1 MSGPKS
7 EPAEPRTLMRA
18 VISSSLKFR
27 YLVVAAAVGLMI
39 LGITSLPKMHVD
51 VFPEFAPPRVVIQ
64 TACVGLSTSD
74 VEQLVTVPLEAGLNG
89 IQGLD
94 DLRSKSVPQLSS
106 IELLFKPGTDLLRA
120 RQLVQERIA
129 TVSPS
134 LPTWAAPPVMLA
146 PVSATGRAMQIG
158 MTSKNHSLIEMSMT
172 AYWTIR
178 ARLLRVP
185 GVANVA
191 IWNERLKLMTVQAE
205 PTKMQA
211 RQVSLEKVMEATAD
225 AVDSGRL
232 KFSTGAVIGTGGTIE
247 TPNQRIGIRNV
258 LPIITPA
265 DLARVPVTGSVR
277 LGDIA
282 TVAEDHQPLIGDAI
296 IDGQP
301 GLLLVVEKLPW
312 ANSLQMTA
320 GVEEAIRQLEPG
332 LPGITFDTKVF
343 QQANFVK
350 LAIANLTQ
358 ALVIGFI
365 LVVVILA
372 LFLFEWR
379 MALISLL
386 TIPISLVATLLVLYW
401 LGATINT
408 MTLAGLVIALGAVV
422 DDAIIDVENIT
433 RRLRE
438 ERLRSGAEPGGG
450 RSTREVILSACL
462 EVRSPIVYATL
473 IIVAASVPV
482 FLLAGL
488 TGAFFRPLA
497 LSYTLAIAASM
508 AVALTVTP
516 ALALLMLRGARIERR
531 KSPLVGWLQKGYT
544 AGLRRII
551 VRPVAAYATVVAL
564 SVLGVAVYP
573 QLGQSLFPAFQ
584 EHDFL
589 IHWVSPPGTSSAE
602 MERSTTRIS
611 KELLA
616 IPGVQSAGAHIGQ
629 ALLGEE
635 VAGVNLGEI
644 WVSLAPDA
652 DYARTLDRIHA
663 VANGYPGLFRE
674 VQTYLD
680 ERISEVLTGGK
691 EPIVVRTYG
700 EDLKMLRAKS
710 DQILNLVKSVPGVID
725 AHRDI
730 SSDVPQANV
739 TVNLAKAEKYGLKPG
754 DVRRDAATL
763 VAGEEVGDI
772 FRAGKAYDVV
782 VWSPERTRHSFSDIE
797 NLPIDL
803 PSGGHIRLG
812 EVATVALQPNPNAID
827 RQGDS
832 RYLDVGAAVEGRD
845 LGSVVNEI
853 KQKLGPVQL
862 ARGYHV
868 ELLGEYQERQ
878 AAQSRLLESA
888 IVAGLLIL
896 LLLQASFR
904 NWRLAILLF
913 LTLPMSLVGGV
924 LAAWIAGGIISL
936 GSLVGFFTVFGI
948 AARNGILLINHCQHL
963 EEQEGMAFGRELVLR
978 GARERLAPILMT
990 SLATGL
996 ALVPLVVLGTRPGHE
1011 IEHPLAVVI
1020 LAGCLRRRCS
1030 ACSCCRRCTC
1040 GSATGGSGRRLLL
1053 RKRKE
1058 TRDVCQGA
1066 LACFCWSAGFG
1077 MRSAGRVRLDR
1088 VGDGRGGESGGGPVG
1103 GGQSL
1108 DRGEPAGGGQPVRDG
1123 GKSVSGA

>member
-1 MSGPKS
+1 
-7 EPAEPRTLMRA
+7 MRSI
-18 VISSSLKFR
+18 ISASLRFR
-27 YLVVAAAVGLMI
+27 YLVVAAAAGLMI
-39 LGITSLPKMHVD
+39 LGITSFPKMHVD
-51 VFPEFAPPRVVIQ
+51 VFPEFAPPRVLIQ

-74 VEQLVTVPLEAGLNG
+74 VEQLVTVPLEAAMNG

-94 DLRSKSVPQLSS
+94 DMRSKSVPQLSS

-120 RQLVQERIA
+120 RQLVQERVA

-158 MTSKNHSLIEMSMT
+158 MTSNNHSLIEMSMT

-178 ARLLRVP
+178 ARLLRVR

-191 IWNERLKLMTVQAE
+191 IWNERLQLMTVQAQ
-205 PTKMQA
+205 PSRMQA
-211 RQVSLEKVMEATAD
+211 RGVSLDQVMQTTAD
-225 AVDSGRL
+225 AVDSGLL

-247 TPNQRIGIRNV
+247 TPNQRIGVRNV
-258 LPIITPA
+258 LPIVTPA
-265 DLARVPVTGSVR
+265 DLARVPVTRTPSGPVR
-277 LGDIA
+277 LGDVA
-282 TVAEDHQPLIGDAI
+282 TVAETHQPLIGDAI
-296 IDGQP
+296 IDGRP
-301 GLLLVVEKLPW
+301 GLLLVIEKLPW

-320 GVEEAIRQLEPG
+320 GVERAIKELQPG

-343 QQANFVK
+343 RQADFVK

-358 ALVIGFI
+358 ALVLGFI

-379 MALISLL
+379 VALISLL
-386 TIPISLVATLLVLYW
+386 TIPLSLVATMLVLYW
-401 LGATINT
+401 RGATINT

-438 ERLRSGAEPGGG
+438 ERLRGGG
-450 RSTREVILSACL
+450 RSTAAVILSACL

-473 IIVAASVPV
+473 IIVAASIPV
-482 FLLAGL
+482 FLLVGL
-488 TGAFFRPLA
+488 TGAFFQPLA

-508 AVALTVTP
+508 VVALTVTP
-516 ALALLMLRGARIERR
+516 ALALLLLRGARIERR
-531 KSPLVGWLQKGYT
+531 KSPVVGWLQKVYT
-544 AGLRRII
+544 AGLSRII
-551 VRPVAAYATVVAL
+551 IRPVAAYATFAVITI
-564 SVLGVAVYP
+564 LGIAVYP
-573 QLGQSLFPAFQ
+573 QLGQSLFPGFK
-584 EHDFL
+584 ERDFL
-589 IHWVSPPGTSSAE
+589 IHWVSPPGTSAVE
-602 MERSTTRIS
+602 MERSTTRVS
-611 KELLA
+611 RELLA

-644 WVSLAPDA
+644 WVSLSPRA
-652 DYARTLDRIHA
+652 DYTATLDRIRS
-663 VANGYPGLFRE
+663 VTNSYPGLFRE

-700 EDLKMLRAKS
+700 EDLKTLRAKS
-710 DQILNLVKSVPGVID
+710 DQILRLVSSVPGVVD

-730 SSDVPQANV
+730 SSDVPQAEV
-739 TVNLAKAEKYGLKPG
+739 TVNLVRAERYGLKPG

-772 FRAGKAYDVV
+772 FRAGKAYDTV
-782 VWSPERTRHSFSDIE
+782 VWSPPQTRHSFSDIE

-812 EVATVALQPNPNAID
+812 EVATVALRPNPNAID

-832 RYLDVGAAVEGRD
+832 RYLDVGAAVAGRD
-845 LGSVVNEI
+845 LGSVVSDI
-853 KQKLGPVQL
+853 KTKLASVRL
-862 ARGYHV
+862 DRGYHV
-868 ELLGEYQERQ
+868 ELLGEYKERQ
-878 AAQSRLLESA
+878 TAQSRLLLSA
-888 IVAGLLIL
+888 IIAGVLIL

-904 NWRLAILLF
+904 RWRLAVLTF
-913 LTLPMSLVGGV
+913 LTLPMALVGGV
-924 LAAWIAGGIISL
+924 LAAWLSGGIISL

-963 EEQEGMAFGRELVLR
+963 ETRAGMEFGPALVLR
-978 GARERLAPILMT
+978 GARERLSPILMT

-996 ALVPLVVLGTRPGHE
+996 ALVPLVVLGSRPGHE

-1020 LAGCLRRRCS
+1020 LGGLFTSTLLNLFVVPSLYLRFGHSRRDPAAPPRAS
-1030 ACSCCRRCTC
+1030 Q
-1040 GSATGGSGRRLLL
+1040 
-1053 RKRKE
+1053 E
-1058 TRDVCQGA
+1058 TEA
-1066 LACFCWSAGFG
+1066 ST
-1077 MRSAGRVRLDR
+1077 
-1088 VGDGRGGESGGGPVG
+1088 
-1103 GGQSL
+1103 
-1108 DRGEPAGGGQPVRDG
+1108 
-1123 GKSVSGA
+1123 

>member
-1 MSGPKS
+1 
-7 EPAEPRTLMRA
+7 MRSI
-18 VISSSLKFR
+18 VSSSLRFR
-27 YLVVAAAVGLMI
+27 HLVVAAAIGIMI

-51 VFPEFAPPRVVIQ
+51 VFPEFAPPRVLIQ

-74 VEQLVTVPLEAGLNG
+74 VEQLVTVPLEAAMNG

-94 DLRSKSVPQLSS
+94 DMRSKSVPQLSS

-120 RQLVQERIA
+120 RQLVQERVAI
-129 TVSPS
+129 VSPS

-158 MTSKNHSLIEMSMT
+158 MISKNHSLIEMSMT

-178 ARLLRVP
+178 ARLLQVP

-191 IWNERLKLMTVQAE
+191 IWNERLKLMTVQAQ
-205 PTKMQA
+205 PSKMQA
-211 RQVSLEKVMEATAD
+211 RGVSLGQVMQTTAD
-225 AVDSGRL
+225 AVDSGLL
-232 KFSTGAVIGTGGTIE
+232 KFSTGSVIGTGGTIE

-258 LPIITPA
+258 LPIVTPA
-265 DLARVPVTGSVR
+265 DLAKVPITRGASGPVR
-277 LGDIA
+277 LGD
-282 TVAEDHQPLIGDAI
+282 VAVVEHAHQPLIGDAV

-320 GVEEAIRQLEPG
+320 GVEQAIRELQPG
-332 LPGITFDTKVF
+332 LPGIRFDTKVF
-343 QQANFVK
+343 QQADFVK

-358 ALVIGFI
+358 ALVLGFI

-379 MALISLL
+379 VALISLL
-386 TIPISLVATLLVLYW
+386 TIPLSLMATLLVLYW
-401 LGATINT
+401 RGATINT

-438 ERLRSGAEPGGG
+438 ERLRGGS
-450 RSTREVILSACL
+450 RSTSAVILSACL

-473 IIVAASVPV
+473 IIIAAAIPV
-482 FLLAGL
+482 FLLVGL

-508 AVALTVTP
+508 LVALTVTP
-516 ALALLMLRGARIERR
+516 ALALLLLRRARIERR
-531 KSPLVGWLQKGYT
+531 KSPLVGWLQTAYTKG
-544 AGLRRII
+544 LSRII
-551 VRPVAAYATVVAL
+551 VRPVAAYATFAAVT
-564 SVLGVAVYP
+564 VLGIGVYP
-573 QLGQSLFPAFQ
+573 QLGQSLFPAFH
-584 EHDFL
+584 ERDFL

-602 MERSTTRIS
+602 MERSTARVS
-611 KELLA
+611 RELLA
-616 IPGVQSAGAHIGQ
+616 IPGVQSVGAHIGQ

-644 WVSLAPDA
+644 WVSLAPRA
-652 DYARTLDRIHA
+652 DYQASLDRIHT
-663 VANGYPGLFRE
+663 VTNGYPGLFRE

-700 EDLKMLRAKS
+700 EDLRTLRAKS
-710 DQILNLVKSVPGVID
+710 DQILRVVSSVPGVVD

-730 SSDVPQANV
+730 SSDVPQADV
-739 TVNLAKAEKYGLKPG
+739 TVNIAKAEKYGLKPG

-782 VWSPERTRHSFSDIE
+782 VWSPERTWHSFTDIE

-803 PSGGHIRLG
+803 ASGGRIRLG
-812 EVATVALQPNPNAID
+812 QVATVALRPNPNAID

-832 RYLDVGAAVEGRD
+832 RYLDVGANVAGRD
-845 LGSVVNEI
+845 IGSVVSDI
-853 KQKLGPVQL
+853 RHRLASVQL
-862 ARGYHV
+862 DRGYHV
-868 ELLGEYQERQ
+868 ELLGEYAERQ
-878 AAQSRLLESA
+878 TAQSRLLESA
-888 IVAGLLIL
+888 IIAGVLIL

-904 NWRLAILLF
+904 RWRLAVLTF
-913 LTLPMSLVGGV
+913 LTLPMALVGGV
-924 LAAWIAGGIISL
+924 LAVWIGGGIISL

-948 AARNGILLINHCQHL
+948 AARNGILLINHYQHL
-963 EEQEGMAFGRELVLR
+963 EEHEGMKFGPQLVLR
-978 GARERLAPILMT
+978 GARERLSPILMT

-996 ALVPLVVLGTRPGHE
+996 ALVPLVVLGSRPGHE

-1020 LAGCLRRRCS
+1020 LGGLVTSTLLNLFIVPSLYLRF
-1030 ACSCCRRCTC
+1030 
-1040 GSATGGSGRRLLL
+1040 GHG
-1053 RKRKE
+1053 KR
-1058 TRDVCQGA
+1058 DAAAPV
-1066 LACFCWSAGFG
+1066 
-1077 MRSAGRVRLDR
+1077 
-1088 VGDGRGGESGGGPVG
+1088 RGGHEAEGGT
-1103 GGQSL
+1103 
-1108 DRGEPAGGGQPVRDG
+1108 
-1123 GKSVSGA
+1123 

>member
-1 MSGPKS
+1 
-7 EPAEPRTLMRA
+7 MRA

-27 YLVVAAAVGLMI
+27 HLIIAAAVGLMI

-94 DLRSKSVPQLSS
+94 DMRSKSVPQLSS
-106 IELLFKPGTDLLRA
+106 IELLFKPGTDLFLA

-158 MTSKNHSLIEMSMT
+158 MTSKDHSLIEMSMT

-191 IWNERLKLMTVQAE
+191 IWNERLQLMTVQAE

-211 RQVSLEKVMEATAD
+211 RQVSLENVMEATAD
-225 AVDSGRL
+225 AVDSGLL
-232 KFSTGAVIGTGGTIE
+232 KFSAGAVIGTGGAIE

-258 LPIITPA
+258 LPIVTPA
-265 DLARVPVTGSVR
+265 DLAKVPVTSSGPGQVR

-282 TVAEDHQPLIGDAI
+282 RVAEDHQPLIGDAI
-296 IDGQP
+296 VDGQP

-320 GVEEAIRQLEPG
+320 GVEDAIRQLKPG
-332 LPGITFDTKVF
+332 LPGIKFDTKVF
-343 QQANFVK
+343 QQADFVK

-365 LVVVILA
+365 LVVFILA

-386 TIPISLVATLLVLYW
+386 TIPLSLVATLLVLYW
-401 LGATINT
+401 RGATINT

-438 ERLRSGAEPGGG
+438 ERLRNAAEPGSG

-544 AGLRRII
+544 AGLSRII
-551 VRPVAAYATVVAL
+551 VKPVAAYATVAAL
-564 SVLGVAVYP
+564 TVVGVAVYP
-573 QLGQSLFPAFQ
+573 QLGQSLFPRFQ

-589 IHWVSPPGTSSAE
+589 IHWVSPPGTSAAE
-602 MERSTTRIS
+602 MERSTTKIS
-611 KELLA
+611 RELLA
-616 IPGVQSAGAHIGQ
+616 IPGVRSAGAHIGQ

-644 WVSLAPDA
+644 WISLAPNA
-652 DYARTLDRIHA
+652 DYTRTLDRIHA

-680 ERISEVLTGGK
+680 ERIEEVLTGGK
-691 EPIVVRTYG
+691 EPIVIRTYG
-700 EDLKMLRAKS
+700 EDLKTLRAKS
-710 DQILNLVKSVPGVID
+710 DQILSLVKSVPGVID

-730 SSDVPQANV
+730 SSDVPQADV

-812 EVATVALQPNPNAID
+812 EVATVALRPNPNAIN

-853 KQKLGPVQL
+853 RQKLGSVPL

-868 ELLGEYQERQ
+868 EMLGEYQERQ
-878 AAQSRLLESA
+878 AAQSRLLWSA
-888 IVAGLLIL
+888 IIAGLLIL
-896 LLLQASFR
+896 LLLHASFR
-904 NWRLAILLF
+904 HWRLAILTF
-913 LTLPMSLVGGV
+913 LTLPMALVGGV
-924 LAAWIAGGIISL
+924 LAAWLAGGIISL

-963 EEQEGMAFGRELVLR
+963 EEEEGMAFGRELVLR

-996 ALVPLVVLGTRPGHE
+996 ALVPLVVLGTRAGHE

-1020 LAGCLRRRCS
+1020 LGGLFTSTLLSLFVLPSLYLRFGHR
-1030 ACSCCRRCTC
+1030 
-1040 GSATGGSGRRLLL
+1040 GRTAPGTA
-1053 RKRKE
+1053 E
-1058 TRDVCQGA
+1058 I
-1066 LACFCWSAGFG
+1066 
-1077 MRSAGRVRLDR
+1077 
-1088 VGDGRGGESGGGPVG
+1088 
-1103 GGQSL
+1103 
-1108 DRGEPAGGGQPVRDG
+1108 
-1123 GKSVSGA
+1123 

>member
-1 MSGPKS
+1 
-7 EPAEPRTLMRA
+7 MRSI
-18 VISSSLKFR
+18 ISASLRFR
-27 YLVVAAAVGLMI
+27 YLVVAAAIGMML
-39 LGITSLPKMHVD
+39 LGVTSLPRMHVD
-51 VFPEFAPPRVVIQ
+51 VFPEFAPPRVLIQ

-74 VEQLVTVPLEAGLNG
+74 VEQLVTVPLESALNG

-94 DLRSKSVPQLSS
+94 DMRSKSVPQLSS

-120 RQLVQERIA
+120 RQLVQERVAI
-129 TVSPS
+129 VSPS

-191 IWNERLKLMTVQAE
+191 IWNERLQLMTVQAE
-205 PTKMQA
+205 PSKMLA
-211 RQVSLEKVMEATAD
+211 RDISLGQVMQATAD
-225 AVDSGRL
+225 AVDSGLL
-232 KFSTGAVIGTGGTIE
+232 KFSTGAVIGTGGMIE
-247 TPNQRIGIRNV
+247 TPNQRIGVRNV

-265 DLARVPVTGSVR
+265 DLAKVPVTTTASGPVR
-277 LGDIA
+277 LGD
-282 TVAEDHQPLIGDAI
+282 VAVAAEAHQPLIGDAI
-296 IDGQP
+296 IDGKP

-320 GVEEAIRQLEPG
+320 GVEQAIRELQPG
-332 LPGITFDTKVF
+332 LPGVVFDTKVF

-358 ALVIGFI
+358 AMVLGFL

-379 MALISLL
+379 VALISLV
-386 TIPISLVATLLVLYW
+386 TIPLSLMMTLLVLYW
-401 LGATINT
+401 RGATINT
-408 MTLAGLVIALGAVV
+408 MTLAGMVIALGAVV

-438 ERLRSGAEPGGG
+438 ERLRGGG
-450 RSTREVILSACL
+450 RPTSAVILSACL

-473 IIVAASVPV
+473 ILVAASIPV
-482 FLLAGL
+482 FLLVGL

-497 LSYTLAIAASM
+497 LSYTLAMAASM
-508 AVALTVTP
+508 VVALTVTP
-516 ALALLMLRGARIERR
+516 ALALLLLRGAHIERR
-531 KSPLVGWLQKGYT
+531 KSPLVTWLQRVYT
-544 AGLRRII
+544 AGLSRII
-551 VRPVAAYATVVAL
+551 HRPVAAYAVFGLVTI
-564 SVLGVAVYP
+564 LGVTVYP
-573 QLGQSLFPAFQ
+573 HLGQSLFPNFK
-584 EHDFL
+584 ERDFL
-589 IHWVSPPGTSSAE
+589 IHWVAPPGTSTAE

-611 KELLA
+611 RELLA

-644 WVSLAPDA
+644 WVSLRPDA
-652 DYARTLDRIHA
+652 DYSTTLDRIKS
-663 VANGYPGLFRE
+663 VTNGYPGLYRE

-680 ERISEVLTGGK
+680 ERIQEVLTGGK
-691 EPIVVRTYG
+691 EPIIVRTYG
-700 EDLKMLRAKS
+700 EDLQTLRAKS
-710 DQILNLVKSVPGVID
+710 DQILGLVRSVPGVVD

-730 SSDVPQANV
+730 SSDIPQVDV
-739 TVNLAKAEKYGLKPG
+739 TVNLVKAERYGLKPG

-772 FRAGKAYDVV
+772 FRAGRAYDVV

-803 PSGGHIRLG
+803 PSGGRIRLG
-812 EVATVALQPNPNAID
+812 QVATVELRPNPNAID

-832 RYLDVGAAVEGRD
+832 RYLDVGAAVSGRD
-845 LGSVVNEI
+845 LGSVVNDI
-853 KQKLGPVQL
+853 KHKLASVRL
-862 ARGYHV
+862 DRGYHV

-888 IVAGLLIL
+888 VIAATAIL

-904 NWRLAILLF
+904 RWRLAVLTF
-913 LTLPMSLVGGV
+913 LTLPMALVGGV
-924 LAAWIAGGIISL
+924 LAAWMAGGIISL

-963 EEQEGMAFGRELVLR
+963 EEVEGMAFGPRLVLR

-996 ALVPLVVLGTRPGHE
+996 ALVPLVAFGLRPGHE

-1020 LAGCLRRRCS
+1020 LGGLVTSTLLNLFIVPSLYLRFGHGRSYPAAPLRAGE
-1030 ACSCCRRCTC
+1030 
-1040 GSATGGSGRRLLL
+1040 GMGGD
-1053 RKRKE
+1053 
-1058 TRDVCQGA
+1058 T
-1066 LACFCWSAGFG
+1066 
-1077 MRSAGRVRLDR
+1077 
-1088 VGDGRGGESGGGPVG
+1088 
-1103 GGQSL
+1103 
-1108 DRGEPAGGGQPVRDG
+1108 
-1123 GKSVSGA
+1123 

>member
-1 MSGPKS
+1 
-7 EPAEPRTLMRA
+7 MRSI
-18 VISSSLKFR
+18 ISSSLRFR
-27 YLVVAAAVGLMI
+27 YLVVYAAIGVML
-39 LGITSLPKMHVD
+39 LGITSLPRMHVD
-51 VFPEFAPPRVVIQ
+51 VFPEFAPPRVLIQ

-74 VEQLVTVPLEAGLNG
+74 VEQLVTVPLEASLNG

-94 DLRSKSVPQLSS
+94 DMRSKSVPQLSS

-120 RQLVQERIA
+120 RQLVQERVAI
-129 TVSPS
+129 VSPS

-158 MTSKNHSLIEMSMT
+158 MTSKDHSLIEMSMT

-191 IWNERLKLMTVQAE
+191 IWNERLQLMTVQAE
-205 PTKMQA
+205 PSKMLA
-211 RQVSLEKVMEATAD
+211 RDVSLGQVMQATAD
-225 AVDSGRL
+225 AVDSGLL
-232 KFSTGAVIGTGGTIE
+232 KFSTGAVIGTGGMIE

-265 DLARVPVTGSVR
+265 DLAKVPVTTTRAGPVR
-277 LGDIA
+277 LGD
-282 TVAEDHQPLIGDAI
+282 VALAAEAHQPLIGDAV

-320 GVEEAIRQLEPG
+320 GVEQAVKELQPG
-332 LPGITFDTKVF
+332 LPGVTFDTKVF

-358 ALVIGFI
+358 AMVLGFI

-379 MALISLL
+379 VALISLV
-386 TIPISLVATLLVLYW
+386 TIPLSLMMTILVLYW
-401 LGATINT
+401 TGATINT
-408 MTLAGLVIALGAVV
+408 MTLAGIVIALGAVV

-438 ERLRSGAEPGGG
+438 ERLHGGG
-450 RSTREVILSACL
+450 RPTSAVILSACL

-473 IIVAASVPV
+473 ILVAASIPV
-482 FLLAGL
+482 FLLVGL
-488 TGAFFRPLA
+488 TGAFFRPLV
-497 LSYTLAIAASM
+497 LSYTLAMAASM
-508 AVALTVTP
+508 VVALTVTP
-516 ALALLMLRGARIERR
+516 ALALLLLRGAPIERR
-531 KSPLVGWLQKGYT
+531 KSPLVTWLQKVYT
-544 AGLRRII
+544 AGLSRII
-551 VRPVAAYATVVAL
+551 VRPVAAYAVFAL
-564 SVLGVAVYP
+564 VTVLGVTVYP
-573 QLGQSLFPAFQ
+573 HLGQSLFPNFR
-584 EHDFL
+584 ERDFL
-589 IHWVSPPGTSSAE
+589 IHWVAPPGTSSAE

-611 KELLA
+611 RELLA

-644 WVSLAPDA
+644 WVSLKPSA
-652 DYARTLDRIHA
+652 DYSTTLDRIKT
-663 VANGYPGLFRE
+663 VANGYPGLYRE

-680 ERISEVLTGGK
+680 ERIQEVLTGGK
-691 EPIVVRTYG
+691 EPVIVRTYG
-700 EDLKMLRAKS
+700 EDLKTLRTKS
-710 DQILNLVKSVPGVID
+710 DQILGLVRSIPGVVD

-730 SSDVPQANV
+730 SSDIPQVDV
-739 TVNLAKAEKYGLKPG
+739 TVNLVKAERYGLKPG

-782 VWSPERTRHSFSDIE
+782 VWSPEQTRHSFSDIE

-803 PSGGHIRLG
+803 PSGGRVRLG
-812 EVATVALQPNPNAID
+812 EVATVALRPNPNAID

-832 RYLDVGAAVEGRD
+832 RYLDVGANVSGRD
-845 LGSVVNEI
+845 LGSVVNDIEH
-853 KQKLGPVQL
+853 GL
-862 ARGYHV
+862 ASVRLDRGYHV

-888 IVAGLLIL
+888 VIAAVLIL

-904 NWRLAILLF
+904 RWRLAVLTF
-913 LTLPMSLVGGV
+913 LTLPMALVGGV
-924 LAAWIAGGIISL
+924 LAAWLAGGIISL

-963 EEQEGMAFGRELVLR
+963 EDNEGMEFGPQLVLR

-996 ALVPLVVLGTRPGHE
+996 ALVPLVALGLRPGHE

-1020 LAGCLRRRCS
+1020 LGGLVTSTLLNLFIVPSLYLRFGHSRRYS
-1030 ACSCCRRCTC
+1030 P
-1040 GSATGGSGRRLLL
+1040 GGN
-1053 RKRKE
+1053 
-1058 TRDVCQGA
+1058 A
-1066 LACFCWSAGFG
+1066 
-1077 MRSAGRVRLDR
+1077 
-1088 VGDGRGGESGGGPVG
+1088 
-1103 GGQSL
+1103 
-1108 DRGEPAGGGQPVRDG
+1108 
-1123 GKSVSGA
+1123 

>member
-1 MSGPKS
+1 MN
-7 EPAEPRTLMRA
+7 PAGRPAIPVRPQRTLMRA
-18 VISSSLKFR
+18 IISSSLRFR
-27 YLVVAAAVGLMI
+27 YLVVAGAVGLML
-39 LGITSLPKMHVD
+39 LGITSLSRMHVD
-51 VFPEFAPPRVVIQ
+51 VFPEFAPPRVLIQ

-74 VEQLVTVPLEAGLNG
+74 VEQLVTVPLESALNG

-106 IELLFKPGTDLLRA
+106 IELLFKPGTDELRA
-120 RQLVQERIA
+120 RQLVQERLAI
-129 TVSPS
+129 VSPS

-158 MTSKNHSLIEMSMT
+158 MTSRDHSLIEMSMT

-191 IWNERLKLMTVQAE
+191 IWNERLQLMAVLAD
-205 PTKMQA
+205 PSKMRA
-211 RQVSLEKVMEATAD
+211 RDVSLEQVMTATSD
-225 AVDSGRL
+225 AVDSGLL
-232 KFSTGAVIGTGGTIE
+232 KFSTGAVIGTGGMIE
-247 TPNQRIGIRNV
+247 TPAQRLGIRNV
-258 LPIITPA
+258 LPIVTPA
-265 DLARVPVTGSVR
+265 DMAKVPVTTEGAKGPVR
-277 LGDIA
+277 LGD
-282 TVAEDHQPLIGDAI
+282 VASTAEVHQPLIGDAI

-320 GVEEAIRQLEPG
+320 GVEQAIRDLQPG
-332 LPGITFDTKVF
+332 LPGVRFDTKVF

-358 ALVIGFI
+358 AMLLGFL

-379 MALISLL
+379 VALVSLV
-386 TIPISLVATLLVLYW
+386 TIPLSLVATILVLYW
-401 LGATINT
+401 RGATINT

-438 ERLRSGAEPGGG
+438 ERLGGG
-450 RSTREVILSACL
+450 QRSTSSVILSACL

-473 IIVAASVPV
+473 ILVAVLIPV
-482 FLLAGL
+482 FLLTGL

-497 LSYTLAIAASM
+497 LAYTLAMAASM
-508 AVALTVTP
+508 VVALTVTP
-516 ALALLMLRGARIERR
+516 ALSLLLLRGAPIERR
-531 KSPLVGWLQKGYT
+531 KSPLVTWLQRGYT
-544 AGLRRII
+544 AVLSR
-551 VRPVAAYATVVAL
+551 VVFRPVAAYALFV
-564 SVLGVAVYP
+564 SVTLLGVLVYP
-573 QLGQSLFPAFQ
+573 LLGQSLFPGFK
-584 EHDFL
+584 ERDFL

-611 KELLA
+611 HELLA
-616 IPGVQSAGAHIGQ
+616 VPGVQSAGAHIGQ

-644 WVSLAPDA
+644 WISLKPDA
-652 DYARTLDRIHA
+652 DYTATLDRIHQ

-680 ERISEVLTGGK
+680 ERIEEVLTGGK
-691 EPIVVRTYG
+691 EPIIVRVYG
-700 EDLKMLRAKS
+700 EDLATLRSKS
-710 DQILNLVKSVPGVID
+710 DEALRLVQSVPGVAD

-730 SSDVPQANV
+730 SSDVPQAQV
-739 TVNLAKAEKYGLKPG
+739 TVNLAKAQKYGLKPG

-782 VWSPERTRHSFSDIE
+782 VWSPDRVRHSFSDIE

-803 PSGGHIRLG
+803 PNGGHIRLG
-812 EVATVALQPNPNAID
+812 EVATVALRPNPNAID

-832 RYLDVGAAVEGRD
+832 RYLDVGASVAAGHD
-845 LGSVVNEI
+845 LGSVVNDI
-853 KQKLGPVQL
+853 KAKLASVKL

-868 ELLGEYQERQ
+868 EMLGEYQERQ

-888 IVAGLLIL
+888 VIAAALTLF
-896 LLLQASFR
+896 LLQAAFR
-904 NWRLAILLF
+904 RWRLALLAF
-913 LTLPMSLVGGV
+913 LTLPMALVGGV
-924 LAAWIAGGIISL
+924 LAAWIGGGIISL

-963 EEQEGMAFGRELVLR
+963 EEEEGMEFGRELVLR

-996 ALVPLVVLGTRPGHE
+996 ALVPLVALGLRPGHE

-1020 LAGCLRRRCS
+1020 LGGLVTSTLLNLFVVPSLYLRFGHR
-1030 ACSCCRRCTC
+1030 
-1040 GSATGGSGRRLLL
+1040 GRRAAP
-1053 RKRKE
+1053 RPRPE
-1058 TRDVCQGA
+1058 TG
-1066 LACFCWSAGFG
+1066 
-1077 MRSAGRVRLDR
+1077 
-1088 VGDGRGGESGGGPVG
+1088 VGP
-1103 GGQSL
+1103 
-1108 DRGEPAGGGQPVRDG
+1108 
-1123 GKSVSGA
+1123 

>member
-1 MSGPKS
+1 
-7 EPAEPRTLMRA
+7 MRSI
-18 VISSSLKFR
+18 ISSSLRFR
-27 YLVVAAAVGLMI
+27 YLVVYAAIGVML
-39 LGITSLPKMHVD
+39 LGITSLPRMHVD
-51 VFPEFAPPRVVIQ
+51 VFPEFAPPRVLIQ

-74 VEQLVTVPLEAGLNG
+74 VEQLVTVPLEASLNG

-94 DLRSKSVPQLSS
+94 DMRSKSVPQLSS

-120 RQLVQERIA
+120 RQLVQERVAI
-129 TVSPS
+129 VSPS

-146 PVSATGRAMQIG
+146 LVSATGRAMQIG
-158 MTSKNHSLIEMSMT
+158 MTSKDHSLIEMSMT

-191 IWNERLKLMTVQAE
+191 IWNERLQLMTVQAE
-205 PTKMQA
+205 PSKMLA
-211 RQVSLEKVMEATAD
+211 RDVSLGQVMQATAD
-225 AVDSGRL
+225 AVDSGLL
-232 KFSTGAVIGTGGTIE
+232 KFSTGAVIGTGGMIE

-265 DLARVPVTGSVR
+265 DLAKVPVTTTRAGPVR
-277 LGDIA
+277 LGD
-282 TVAEDHQPLIGDAI
+282 VALAAEAHQPLIGDAV
-296 IDGQP
+296 IDGKP

-320 GVEEAIRQLEPG
+320 GVEQAVKELQPG
-332 LPGITFDTKVF
+332 LPGVTFDTKVF

-358 ALVIGFI
+358 AMVLGFI

-379 MALISLL
+379 VALISLV
-386 TIPISLVATLLVLYW
+386 TIPLSLMMTILVLYW
-401 LGATINT
+401 TGATINT
-408 MTLAGLVIALGAVV
+408 MTLAGIVIALGAVV

-438 ERLRSGAEPGGG
+438 ERLRGGG
-450 RSTREVILSACL
+450 RPTSAVILSACL

-473 IIVAASVPV
+473 ILVAASIPV
-482 FLLAGL
+482 FLLVGL
-488 TGAFFRPLA
+488 TGAFFRPLV
-497 LSYTLAIAASM
+497 LSYTLAMAASM
-508 AVALTVTP
+508 VVALTVTP
-516 ALALLMLRGARIERR
+516 ALALLLLRGAPIERR
-531 KSPLVGWLQKGYT
+531 KSPLVTWLQKVYT
-544 AGLRRII
+544 AGLSRII
-551 VRPVAAYATVVAL
+551 VRPVAAYAVFAL
-564 SVLGVAVYP
+564 VTVLGVTVYP
-573 QLGQSLFPAFQ
+573 HLGQSLFPNFR
-584 EHDFL
+584 ERDFL
-589 IHWVSPPGTSSAE
+589 IHWVAPPGTSSAE

-611 KELLA
+611 RELLA

-644 WVSLAPDA
+644 WVSLKPSA
-652 DYARTLDRIHA
+652 DYSTTLDRIKT
-663 VANGYPGLFRE
+663 VANGYPGLYRE

-680 ERISEVLTGGK
+680 ERIQEVLTGGK
-691 EPIVVRTYG
+691 EPIIVRTYG
-700 EDLKMLRAKS
+700 EDLKTLRAKS
-710 DQILNLVKSVPGVID
+710 DQILGLVRSVPGVVD

-730 SSDVPQANV
+730 SSDIPQVNV
-739 TVNLAKAEKYGLKPG
+739 TVNLAKAERYGLKPG

-803 PSGGHIRLG
+803 PAGGRVRLG
-812 EVATVALQPNPNAID
+812 EVATVALRPNPNAID

-832 RYLDVGAAVEGRD
+832 RYLDVGANVSGRD
-845 LGSVVNEI
+845 LGSVVNDIEHR
-853 KQKLGPVQL
+853 L
-862 ARGYHV
+862 ASVRLDRGYHV

-888 IVAGLLIL
+888 VIAAVLIL

-904 NWRLAILLF
+904 RWRLAVLTF
-913 LTLPMSLVGGV
+913 LTLPMALVGGV
-924 LAAWIAGGIISL
+924 LAAWLAGGIISL

-963 EEQEGMAFGRELVLR
+963 EDNEGMEFGPQLVLR

-996 ALVPLVVLGTRPGHE
+996 ALVPLVALGLRPGHE

-1020 LAGCLRRRCS
+1020 LGGLVTSTLLNLFIVPSLYLRFGHSRRYS
-1030 ACSCCRRCTC
+1030 P
-1040 GSATGGSGRRLLL
+1040 GGN
-1053 RKRKE
+1053 
-1058 TRDVCQGA
+1058 A
-1066 LACFCWSAGFG
+1066 
-1077 MRSAGRVRLDR
+1077 
-1088 VGDGRGGESGGGPVG
+1088 
-1103 GGQSL
+1103 
-1108 DRGEPAGGGQPVRDG
+1108 
-1123 GKSVSGA
+1123 

>member
-1 MSGPKS
+1 
-7 EPAEPRTLMRA
+7 
-18 VISSSLKFR
+18 
-27 YLVVAAAVGLMI
+27 
-39 LGITSLPKMHVD
+39 
-51 VFPEFAPPRVVIQ
+51 
-64 TACVGLSTSD
+64 VGLSTSD
-74 VEQLVTVPLEAGLNG
+74 VEQLVTVPLEAAMNG

-94 DLRSKSVPQLSS
+94 DMRSKSVPQLSS

-120 RQLVQERIA
+120 RQLVQERVA

-158 MTSKNHSLIEMSMT
+158 MTSKDHSLIEMSMT

-191 IWNERLKLMTVQAE
+191 IWNERLQLMTVQAQ
-205 PTKMQA
+205 PSRMQA
-211 RQVSLEKVMEATAD
+211 RGVSLDQVMQTTAD
-225 AVDSGRL
+225 AVDSGLL

-258 LPIITPA
+258 LPIVTPA
-265 DLARVPVTGSVR
+265 DLARVPVTRTPSGPVR
-277 LGDIA
+277 LGD
-282 TVAEDHQPLIGDAI
+282 VAVVTETHQPLIGDAI
-296 IDGQP
+296 IDGRP

-320 GVEEAIRQLEPG
+320 GVEQALKDLQPG
-332 LPGITFDTKVF
+332 LPGVRFDTKVF
-343 QQANFVK
+343 QQAGFVK

-358 ALVIGFI
+358 ALVLGFI

-379 MALISLL
+379 VALISLL
-386 TIPISLVATLLVLYW
+386 TIPLSLVATMLVLYW
-401 LGATINT
+401 RGATINT

-438 ERLRSGAEPGGG
+438 ERLHGGG
-450 RSTREVILSACL
+450 RSTATVILSACL

-473 IIVAASVPV
+473 IIVAASIPV
-482 FLLAGL
+482 FLLVGL

-508 AVALTVTP
+508 VVALTVTP
-516 ALALLMLRGARIERR
+516 ALALLLLRGARIERR
-531 KSPLVGWLQKGYT
+531 TSPLVTWLQRVYT
-544 AGLRRII
+544 AGLSRII
-551 VRPVAAYATVVAL
+551 VRPVAAYATFAVITI
-564 SVLGVAVYP
+564 LGIAVYP
-573 QLGQSLFPAFQ
+573 QLGQSLFPGFK
-584 EHDFL
+584 ERDFL
-589 IHWVSPPGTSSAE
+589 IHWVSPPGTSATE

-611 KELLA
+611 RELLA
-616 IPGVQSAGAHIGQ
+616 IPGVESAGAHIGQ

-644 WVSLAPDA
+644 WVSLAPQA
-652 DYARTLDRIHA
+652 DYTTTLDRIKSVTH
-663 VANGYPGLFRE
+663 GYPGLFRE

-700 EDLKMLRAKS
+700 EDLKTLRAKS
-710 DQILNLVKSVPGVID
+710 DQILRLVSSVRGVVD

-730 SSDVPQANV
+730 SSDVPQAEV
-739 TVNLAKAEKYGLKPG
+739 TVNLAKAEQYGLKPG

-772 FRAGKAYDVV
+772 FRAGKAYDTV
-782 VWSPERTRHSFSDIE
+782 VWSPPQTRHSFSDIG

-812 EVATVALQPNPNAID
+812 AVATVALRPNPNAID

-832 RYLDVGAAVEGRD
+832 RYLDVGAAVAGRD
-845 LGSVVNEI
+845 LGSVVSDIEN
-853 KQKLGPVQL
+853 KLESVRL
-862 ARGYHV
+862 DRGYHV
-868 ELLGEYQERQ
+868 ELLGEYKERQ
-878 AAQSRLLESA
+878 TAQSRLLVSA
-888 IVAGLLIL
+888 IIAGVLIL

-904 NWRLAILLF
+904 RWRLAVLTF
-913 LTLPMSLVGGV
+913 LTLPMALVGGV
-924 LAAWIAGGIISL
+924 LAAWLAGGIISL

-963 EEQEGMAFGRELVLR
+963 EEQEGMEFGPALVLR
-978 GARERLAPILMT
+978 GARERLSPILMT

-996 ALVPLVVLGTRPGHE
+996 ALVPLVVLGSRPGHE

-1020 LAGCLRRRCS
+1020 LGGLFTSTLLNLFVVPSLYLRFGHGRR
-1030 ACSCCRRCTC
+1030 
-1040 GSATGGSGRRLLL
+1040 GSAAPLPASQGTGGS
-1053 RKRKE
+1053 
-1058 TRDVCQGA
+1058 T
-1066 LACFCWSAGFG
+1066 
-1077 MRSAGRVRLDR
+1077 
-1088 VGDGRGGESGGGPVG
+1088 
-1103 GGQSL
+1103 
-1108 DRGEPAGGGQPVRDG
+1108 
-1123 GKSVSGA
+1123 

>member
-1 MSGPKS
+1 
-7 EPAEPRTLMRA
+7 
-18 VISSSLKFR
+18 
-27 YLVVAAAVGLMI
+27 
-39 LGITSLPKMHVD
+39 
-51 VFPEFAPPRVVIQ
+51 
-64 TACVGLSTSD
+64 
-74 VEQLVTVPLEAGLNG
+74 
-89 IQGLD
+89 
-94 DLRSKSVPQLSS
+94 
-106 IELLFKPGTDLLRA
+106 
-120 RQLVQERIA
+120 VQERVA

-158 MTSKNHSLIEMSMT
+158 MTSKDHSLIEMSMT

-191 IWNERLKLMTVQAE
+191 IWNERLQLMTVQAQ
-205 PTKMQA
+205 PSRMQA
-211 RQVSLEKVMEATAD
+211 RGVSLDQVMQTTAD
-225 AVDSGRL
+225 AVDSGLL

-258 LPIITPA
+258 LPIVTPA
-265 DLARVPVTGSVR
+265 DLARVPVTRTASGPVR

-282 TVAEDHQPLIGDAI
+282 VVAETHQPLIGDAI
-296 IDGQP
+296 IDGRP

-320 GVEEAIRQLEPG
+320 GVEQAIKELQPG

-343 QQANFVK
+343 QQAGFVR

-358 ALVIGFI
+358 ALVLGFI

-379 MALISLL
+379 VALISLL
-386 TIPISLVATLLVLYW
+386 TIPLSLVATMLVLYW
-401 LGATINT
+401 RGATINT

-433 RRLRE
+433 RRLRQ
-438 ERLRSGAEPGGG
+438 ERLRGGG
-450 RSTREVILSACL
+450 RSTSAVILSACL

-473 IIVAASVPV
+473 IIVAASIPV
-482 FLLAGL
+482 FLLVGL

-508 AVALTVTP
+508 VVALTVTP
-516 ALALLMLRGARIERR
+516 ALALLLLRGARIERR
-531 KSPLVGWLQKGYT
+531 KSPLVTWLQRVYT
-544 AGLRRII
+544 AGLSRII
-551 VRPVAAYATVVAL
+551 VRPVTAYATFAVITI
-564 SVLGVAVYP
+564 LGIAVYP
-573 QLGQSLFPAFQ
+573 QLGQSLFPGFK
-584 EHDFL
+584 ERDFL
-589 IHWVSPPGTSSAE
+589 IHWVSPPGTSAAE

-611 KELLA
+611 RELLA

-644 WVSLAPDA
+644 WVSLSPRA
-652 DYARTLDRIHA
+652 DYTTTLDRIRS

-680 ERISEVLTGGK
+680 ERIEEVLTGGK

-700 EDLKMLRAKS
+700 EDLRTLRAKS
-710 DQILNLVKSVPGVID
+710 DQILRLVSSVPGVVD

-730 SSDVPQANV
+730 SSDVPQAEV
-739 TVNLAKAEKYGLKPG
+739 TVNLARAERYGLKPG

-772 FRAGKAYDVV
+772 FRAGKAYDTV
-782 VWSPERTRHSFSDIE
+782 VWSPPQTRHSFSDIE

-812 EVATVALQPNPNAID
+812 EVASVALRPNPNAID

-832 RYLDVGAAVEGRD
+832 RYLDVGANVAGRD
-845 LGSVVNEI
+845 LGSVVSDI
-853 KQKLGPVQL
+853 RSKLASVRL
-862 ARGYHV
+862 DRGYHV
-868 ELLGEYQERQ
+868 ELLGEYKERQ
-878 AAQSRLLESA
+878 TAQSRLLESA
-888 IVAGLLIL
+888 IIAGVLIL

-904 NWRLAILLF
+904 RWRLAVLTF
-913 LTLPMSLVGGV
+913 LTLPMALVGGV
-924 LAAWIAGGIISL
+924 LAAWLSGGIISL

-963 EEQEGMAFGRELVLR
+963 EEHEGIGFGPALVLR
-978 GARERLAPILMT
+978 GARERLSPILMT

-996 ALVPLVVLGTRPGHE
+996 ALVPLVVLGSRPGHE

-1020 LAGCLRRRCS
+1020 LGGLFTSTLLNLFVVPSLYLRF
-1030 ACSCCRRCTC
+1030 
-1040 GSATGGSGRRLLL
+1040 GHGRRSPAAPP
-1053 RKRKE
+1053 RAS
-1058 TRDVCQGA
+1058 QGTEA
-1066 LACFCWSAGFG
+1066 S
-1077 MRSAGRVRLDR
+1077 S
-1088 VGDGRGGESGGGPVG
+1088 
-1103 GGQSL
+1103 
-1108 DRGEPAGGGQPVRDG
+1108 
-1123 GKSVSGA
+1123 

>member
-1 MSGPKS
+1 MNGAEPPPGSPPV
-7 EPAEPRTLMRA
+7 PAEPRWTLMRA

-27 YLVVAAAVGLMI
+27 HLIIAAAVGLMI

-94 DLRSKSVPQLSS
+94 DMRSKSVPQLSS
-106 IELLFKPGTDLLRA
+106 IELLFKPGTDLFLA

-158 MTSKNHSLIEMSMT
+158 MTSKDHSLIEMSMT

-191 IWNERLKLMTVQAE
+191 IWNERLQLMTVQAE

-211 RQVSLEKVMEATAD
+211 RQVSLENVMEATAD
-225 AVDSGRL
+225 AVDSGLL
-232 KFSTGAVIGTGGTIE
+232 KFSAGAVIGTGGAIE

-258 LPIITPA
+258 LPIVTPA
-265 DLARVPVTGSVR
+265 DLAKVPVTSSGPGQVR

-282 TVAEDHQPLIGDAI
+282 RVAEDHQPLIGDAI
-296 IDGQP
+296 VDGQP

-320 GVEEAIRQLEPG
+320 GVEDAIRQLEPG
-332 LPGITFDTKVF
+332 LPGIKFDTKVF
-343 QQANFVK
+343 QQADFVK

-365 LVVVILA
+365 LVVFILA

-386 TIPISLVATLLVLYW
+386 TIPLSLVATLLVLYW
-401 LGATINT
+401 RGATINT

-438 ERLRSGAEPGGG
+438 ERLRNAAEPGSG

-544 AGLRRII
+544 AGLSRII
-551 VRPVAAYATVVAL
+551 VKPVAAYATVAAL
-564 SVLGVAVYP
+564 TVVGVAVYP
-573 QLGQSLFPAFQ
+573 QLGQSLFPRFQ

-589 IHWVSPPGTSSAE
+589 IHWVSPPGTSAAE
-602 MERSTTRIS
+602 MERSTTKIS
-611 KELLA
+611 RELLA
-616 IPGVQSAGAHIGQ
+616 IPGVRSAGAHIGQ

-644 WVSLAPDA
+644 WISLAPNA
-652 DYARTLDRIHA
+652 DYTRTLDRIHA

-680 ERISEVLTGGK
+680 ERIEEVLTGGK
-691 EPIVVRTYG
+691 EPIVIRTYG
-700 EDLKMLRAKS
+700 EDLKTLRAKS
-710 DQILNLVKSVPGVID
+710 DQILSLVKSVPGVID

-730 SSDVPQANV
+730 SSDVPQADV

-812 EVATVALQPNPNAID
+812 EVATVALRPNPNAIN

-853 KQKLGPVQL
+853 RQKLGSVPL

-868 ELLGEYQERQ
+868 EMLGEYQERQ
-878 AAQSRLLESA
+878 AAQSRLLWSA
-888 IVAGLLIL
+888 IIAGLLIL
-896 LLLQASFR
+896 LLLHASFR
-904 NWRLAILLF
+904 HWRLAILTF
-913 LTLPMSLVGGV
+913 LTLPMALVGGV
-924 LAAWIAGGIISL
+924 LAAWLAGGIISL

-963 EEQEGMAFGRELVLR
+963 EEEEGMAFGRELVLR

-996 ALVPLVVLGTRPGHE
+996 ALVPLVVLGTRAGHE

-1020 LAGCLRRRCS
+1020 LGGLFTSTLLSLFVLPSLYLRFGHR
-1030 ACSCCRRCTC
+1030 
-1040 GSATGGSGRRLLL
+1040 GRTAPGTA
-1053 RKRKE
+1053 E
-1058 TRDVCQGA
+1058 I
-1066 LACFCWSAGFG
+1066 
-1077 MRSAGRVRLDR
+1077 
-1088 VGDGRGGESGGGPVG
+1088 
-1103 GGQSL
+1103 
-1108 DRGEPAGGGQPVRDG
+1108 
-1123 GKSVSGA
+1123 